1 MPATRNRPAKSVS
14 PKAKAHAAPRPPARK
29 RPAKAPAK
37 QSTAKRRVLN
47 PRKPA
52 RRARAAAGPTLP
64 PGLVRPVS
72 AQSEAERR
80 VLPFKIVRASYDAAQ
95 TTDDNSRH
103 WAAADALSADASMSA
118 AVRQTIR
125 NRARYETFNNS
136 YARGICETLANDT
149 IGTGPRLQLLGMD
162 KTRAQEIEHDFA
174 EWCIAVNLAARL
186 RTARKCRFHDG
197 EAFFLLATNP
207 AIDHEVKLDPRLV
220 EADQIQTP
228 YLNATDPNEVDGI
241 VLDAAGNPVTY
252 HMLKDHPGA
261 NTWNGR
267 FGEFTPVPAQY
278 MVHCFRQDR
287 PGQHRG
293 LPEIMPALPLFA
305 QKRRWTLAVL
315 AAAETAADFAAV
327 VYTDAPPDGAA
338 RDATPFDLVE
348 LEKRMGTVLP
358 AGWKLGQLQAEQ
370 PTTTYGDFDKAIL
383 NEIARCVSM
392 PLNVASCNS
401 AGYNFAS
408 GRLDH
413 MVYFKSLTVDR
424 AFQAV
429 TILRPILRAWLWE
442 YGLRRGFM
450 FGGPYSMP
458 RHTWFWDGFEH
469 ADPTKEASARKTR
482 LESGQTTYANELAK
496 DGLDWEEVFAQQDIE
511 AERLAKRRRKVE
523 QIDPPVQ
530 PSAAPAAAAPAKS
543 PSKAKEPAR
552 AA

>member
-1 MPATRNRPAKSVS
+1 MPTATPAKVKSA
-14 PKAKAHAAPRPPARK
+14 KAKTHAAPSG
-29 RPAKAPAK
+29 APAPK
-37 QSTAKRRVLN
+37 RAKSTAKQPAATRRVLN
-47 PRKPA
+47 PRKPKS
-52 RRARAAAGPTLP
+52 RRAPPECATLDASRIRPIATQAGAA
-64 PGLVRPVS
+64 RH
-72 AQSEAERR
+72 

-149 IGTGPRLQLLGMD
+149 IGTGPRLQLLGLD
-162 KTRAQEIEHDFA
+162 KKLAQQIERDFA

-197 EAFFLLATNP
+197 EAFFLLANNP
-207 AIDHEVKLDPRLV
+207 KIDHEVKLDPRLV

-228 YLNATDPNEVDGI
+228 YQNITDPNNVDGI
-241 VLDAAGNPVTY
+241 ELDSDGNPIAY
-252 HMLKDHPGA
+252 HMLKDHPGS
-261 NTWNGR
+261 NTWTAR
-267 FGEFTPVPAQY
+267 FGEFTRVSAEY
-278 MVHCFRQDR
+278 MIHCFRQDR

-327 VYTDAPPDGAA
+327 VYTDAPPDGSA
-338 RDATPFDLVE
+338 DPATPFDLVE

-392 PLNVASCNS
+392 PLNVAACNS

-413 MVYFKSLTVDR
+413 MVYVRSIAVDR

-442 YGLRRGFM
+442 YSLRRGFM
-450 FGGPYSMP
+450 FGGPYDMP

-469 ADPTKEASARKTR
+469 ADPTKEANARKTR
-482 LESGQTTYANELAK
+482 LETGQSTYANELAK
-496 DGLDWEEVFAQQDIE
+496 DGYDWEDVFDQQDIE
-511 AERLAKRRRKVE
+511 AERLAKRARRVQE
-523 QIDPPVQ
+523 LNPPAE
-530 PSAAPAAAAPAKS
+530 SPAKDS
-543 PSKAKEPAR
+543 ANAS
-552 AA
+552 